1 MKNSDN
7 NEPFTSFLRFLA
19 DFIRSHL
26 GIFVGVTLALIYFV
40 FAALLPIV
48 SILTN
53 YEDGETFIKF
63 YSHLYL
69 YPAFFGW
76 LTILLLIYPVKY
88 LYSNKILIQRRF
100 KILFLIILILS
111 VFMLM
116 VDINSTNTAP
126 FEIKANILESNPDL
140 KDHFK
145 TTPFDRNR
153 KKISDEER
161 SRLSDES
168 RKKYDEERKKYDEAN
183 EKYYYTALELIEN
196 SDNWS
201 TSRFFH
207 YISVFVQILSV
218 FITGFI
224 TLILVHSKFTD
235 SVEDSYEFRA
245 AYLCCSSVVLIS
257 YLWLLMFVAFE
268 HQKQDYFFEISNQAT
283 FYVVLFGFF
292 IVTLLLP
299 IMFVKLIGGDLV
311 NNLIPIILLLGGAGS
326 ALFFATN
333 NKDTLVKLFG
343 KNAEINN
350 YWIILLGI
358 IIVFAVPFIFFYKDP
373 KK

>member
-1 MKNSDN
+1 MKNSEN

-19 DFIRSHL
+19 GFIRSHL
-26 GIFVGVTLALIYFV
+26 SIFAGIALALIYFF

-53 YEDGETFIKF
+53 YEDGITFIKF

-100 KILFLIILILS
+100 KILFFIILILS

-116 VDINSTNTAP
+116 VDINSTNIPP
-126 FEIKANILESNPDL
+126 FEIKANILESNPVL

-145 TTPFDRNR
+145 TTPSDRNR
-153 KKISDEER
+153 KKITDEER
-161 SRLSDES
+161 SKLSEEN
-168 RKKYDEERKKYDEAN
+168 RKKYDEDRKKYDEAN
-183 EKYYYTALELIEN
+183 EKYYYTALKLVEN
-196 SDNWS
+196 PDNWS
-201 TSRFFH
+201 MSRFFH
-207 YISVFVQILSV
+207 YISVFIQILSV
-218 FITGFI
+218 FMTGFI

-311 NNLIPIILLLGGAGS
+311 NNLIPIILLLVGTGS
-326 ALFFATN
+326 ALFFAAN

-358 IIVFAVPFIFFYKDP
+358 IIVFALPFIFFYKDP